1 MFPMMKKYAC
11 LYGEMEFTP
20 AEQQELGRFTSGL
33 VKVATMGN
41 EADLVQFFRKEF
53 AGIDET
59 AYDRINGMVDFMSS
73 QEKDAQIGP
82 IIGSILA
89 PLSLGLAAAPFL
101 ASGIKSLLQNRDLR
115 RSLEQIYMQHPEL
128 KKDPNVPAYFQAI
141 SDFAPDIA
149 KNAVIAGNLLSQWHM
164 AGPMMATPQ
173 IIKELTEIQK
183 NVKGTSAAQQSLFET
198 GKAGLQFAGGLIGGK
213 H

>member
-20 AEQQELGRFTSGL
+20 AEQQELGRFTSEL

-73 QEKDAQIGP
+73 QEKNAQIGHT
-82 IIGSILA
+82 IGAIMA
-89 PLSLGLAAAPFL
+89 PLALGLSAAPWL
-101 ASGIKSLLQNRDLR
+101 VGGVKSLLQGRNLK

-128 KKDPNVPAYFQAI
+128 KKDPNVPSYFQAI
-141 SDFAPDIA
+141 SDFAPAIA
-149 KNAVIAGNLLSQWHM
+149 SNAVIAGNLLSQWHM

-183 NVKGTSAAQQSLFET
+183 NLSQTTGVSAAMGQSGTPAAAIAAALLKT
-198 GKAGLQFAGGLIGGK
+198 
-213 H
+213 

>member
-20 AEQQELGRFTSGL
+20 AEQQELGRFTSEL
-33 VKVATMGN
+33 VKVATIGN

-73 QEKDAQIGP
+73 QEKDAQIGHA
-82 IIGSILA
+82 IGSILG

-101 ASGIKSLLQNRDLR
+101 ASGVKSLLQGRDLK

-128 KKDPNVPAYFQAI
+128 KKDPNVPSYFQAI
-141 SDFAPDIA
+141 SDFAPAIA
-149 KNAVIAGNLLSQWHM
+149 KNPVIAGNLLAQWHM

-183 NVKGTSAAQQSLFET
+183 NVKGATVAEQSLFET
-198 GKAGLQFAGGLIGGK
+198 GKAGAQFAGNLLR
-213 H
+213 

>member
-1 MFPMMKKYAC
+1 MKKYAC

-20 AEQQELGRFTSGL
+20 AEQQELGRFTSEL
-33 VKVATMGN
+33 VKVATIGN

-73 QEKDAQIGP
+73 QEKDAQIGHA
-82 IIGSILA
+82 IGSILG

-101 ASGIKSLLQNRDLR
+101 ASGVKSLLQGRDLK

-128 KKDPNVPAYFQAI
+128 KKDPNVPSYFQAI
-141 SDFAPDIA
+141 SDFAPAIA
-149 KNAVIAGNLLSQWHM
+149 KNPVIAGNLLAQWHM

-183 NVKGTSAAQQSLFET
+183 NVKGATVAEQSLFET
-198 GKAGLQFAGGLIGGK
+198 GKAGAQFAGNLLR
-213 H
+213 

>member
-20 AEQQELGRFTSGL
+20 AEQRELGRFTSEL
-33 VKVATMGN
+33 VKVATVGN
-41 EADLVQFFRKEF
+41 EADLVNFFRREF

-73 QEKDAQIGP
+73 QEKDAQIGHT
-82 IIGSILA
+82 IGAIMA

-101 ASGIKSLLQNRDLR
+101 ASGIKSLLQGRDLR

-198 GKAGLQFAGGLIGGK
+198 GKAGAQFAGGLLGR